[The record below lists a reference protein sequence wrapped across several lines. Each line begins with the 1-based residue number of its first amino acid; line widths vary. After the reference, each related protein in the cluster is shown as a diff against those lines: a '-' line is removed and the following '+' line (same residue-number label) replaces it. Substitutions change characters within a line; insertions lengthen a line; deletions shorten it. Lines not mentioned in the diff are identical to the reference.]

1 MSATSVVD
9 MNANRGP
16 ELLAITW
23 VFTVLALL
31 VVIAKFYTKAKI
43 LRGLGLDDF
52 LVVLSM
58 VSINGRSR
66 SGAQKKS

>member
-1 MSATSVVD
+1 MSASSVVD
-9 MNANRGP
+9 TNANRGP

-31 VVIAKFYTKAKI
+31 VVIAKFYTKVKI
-43 LRGLGLDDF
+43 LRGLGIDDF

-58 VSINGRSR
+58 VSRNGRSR
-66 SGAQKKS
+66 SSAQKKS